1 MVIEDFDRQNYLLNA
16 HEKIRIKGETKNMR
30 RSVMDSD
37 IYKSKCQSANTFFSV
52 FTATLAAEKQI
63 NTQTDK
69 QPDINT
75 DRQKDTHIERQT
87 DEISMLSA
95 FQVENYFRNKLLY
108 FSHHRM
114 KNKKQTW
121 DPMIKPVELGFFFL
135 L

>member
-1 MVIEDFDRQNYLLNA
+1 
-16 HEKIRIKGETKNMR
+16 
-30 RSVMDSD
+30 MDSD
-37 IYKSKCQSANTFFSV
+37 IRKSKCQSANTFFSV
-52 FTATLAAEKQI
+52 FTTTLAAEKQK

-69 QPDINT
+69 QADINT
-75 DRQKDTHIERQT
+75 DRQTDTHIERQT

-95 FQVENYFRNKLLY
+95 FQVENYVRNKLLY